1 MIEPSSSPPLVSV
14 LIPTLNRIALVRRAV
29 ESVLEQTFQDLE
41 IVIIDDGST
50 DPIASL
56 EAEYPKVRVVRHP
69 RNLGISPARNTGVQA
84 ARGKY
89 IAFLDS
95 DDAWYPRKLE
105 RQVALMESRPEIGA
119 CTCGYRYETDEG
131 NSEEIPAPH
140 AGRYRTLAQGTSLAP
155 GTTLVARTAAMRE
168 YPYDPAFPRLV
179 DLDWAL
185 RFVKQYPVEVLQ
197 EVLCVVY
204 RGGRP
209 SAASVE
215 AGNIQLI
222 DKHGADFMRLG
233 WFYGRQCIGKR
244 WLEVATHYYREGN
257 RAKGAAYL
265 RKALLQNPLQRPSMY
280 LRILDYILGTG
291 FLVSIKK
298 LRGKLRGNGGGNG

>member
-1 MIEPSSSPPLVSV
+1 MTDPAAPLVSV
-14 LIPTLNRIALVRRAV
+14 LIPTLNRLELVRRAV
-29 ESVLEQTFQDLE
+29 ESVLQQSFQNFE

-50 DPIASL
+50 EPIASL
-56 EAEYPKVRVVRHP
+56 EQEYPKVRVVRHP

-95 DDAWYPRKLE
+95 DDAWYARKLE
-105 RQVALMESRPEIGA
+105 CQVQWMESHPQSGA
-119 CTCGYRYETDEG
+119 CTSGYRYETEEG
-131 NSEEIPAPH
+131 NSIEIPAPT
-140 AGRYRTLAQGTSLAP
+140 AGTYRTLASGTTLAP
-155 GTTLVARTAAMRE
+155 GTTLFALTAAMRK

-185 RFVKQYPVEVLQ
+185 RFVKEYPLDVVQ
-197 EVLCVVY
+197 EVLAVVY
-204 RGGRP
+204 RTGRP

-222 DKHGADFMRLG
+222 EKHGADFLRLG

-257 RAKGAAYL
+257 RARGAAYL
-265 RKALLQNPLQRPSMY
+265 RKALRTNPVQRPGMY
-280 LRILDYILGTG
+280 LRILDFILGTS

-298 LRGKLRGNGGGNG
+298 LRWFLQRKAGRNG